1 MSATLPLMDAH
12 ETQDR
17 TRFTMAVS
25 VAVHALLLLAL
36 VLLKPVV
43 AAHDET
49 LTEITMEEPGPPAG
63 GDPSAAAAPARQA
76 IPGVAA
82 TSIRDASFRRQTRNA
97 DLTPEPQS
105 ERTVTD
111 QLEARLATLQSR
123 AVEPIAGS
131 ATATPSGLW
140 GAAPATVGDGGG
152 HGAPIALRHGGG
164 DGSGPALAL
173 TRGPGEGARS
183 TLALAPT
190 PKAEADAE
198 PEKGGDTGGR
208 RTLAGVTLMGPI
220 ADRPVLHH
228 VAPVYPEWA
237 KRDGVE
243 GAVTLY
249 FIVRAD
255 GTIKENVLVQ
265 KTAGFGDFD
274 DNARAALREWRFQPL
289 DGGRTGEQWGTITFR
304 YRLNSGG

>member
-1 MSATLPLMDAH
+1 MSAALPLIDAR

-36 VLLKPVV
+36 ALIKPVV
-43 AAHDET
+43 AAHEET
-49 LTEITMEEPGPPAG
+49 LTEITMEDPGPPAG
-63 GDPSAAAAPARQA
+63 GDPSSAAPAPRPSA
-76 IPGVAA
+76 GSPA
-82 TSIRDASFRRQTRNA
+82 TSIRDASFRRTEKIA
-97 DLTPEPQS
+97 DITPQPQS
-105 ERTVTD
+105 DRTATD

-123 AVEPIAGS
+123 TVEPIAGS
-131 ATATPSGLW
+131 ATAAPTGLW

-152 HGAPIALRHGGG
+152 HGAPISLKRGGG
-164 DGSGPALAL
+164 DGGGPALTL

-183 TLALAPT
+183 TLALAPA
-190 PKAEADAE
+190 PAAHAESE
-198 PEKGGDTGGR
+198 PEKGGDTGAK

-220 ADRPVLHH
+220 ADRPILHH

-289 DGGRTGEQWGTITFR
+289 GDGRTGEQWGTITFR
-304 YRLNSGG
+304 FRLNSGG